1 MNAGKALAGK
11 TAAGAWQ
18 SGGRRLFSR
27 SDVRCANRQTR
38 LFEQI
43 PEQILVARLWQRP
56 QDFLHISS
64 KKVDAMNSKIRHI
77 HMIGIGGAGMSG
89 IAEVLLNLGYEISGS
104 DMSDS
109 AVVRRLRE
117 LGARVA
123 VGHAAENVGDVQ
135 VLVKSTAISDDNPE
149 LVEGRA
155 RNIAIIPRAEML
167 AELMRLRQ
175 GIAIA
180 GTHGKTT
187 TTSLTASIFD
197 TAGLDPTVIIG
208 GRLNVY
214 GTNAHLGHGDY
225 LIAEADE
232 SDGSFLC
239 LLPIINV
246 VTNVDEDHLDYYKSR
261 EAIDAAFVQFMNNV
275 PFYGINVVCGDDPG
289 VCALLP
295 RVKRPVL
302 TYGFAEGNHLR
313 AVPLESGLTSR
324 FEVWREGE
332 KLGEV
337 SLPQPGRHNV
347 LNALASI
354 GAALEADISFN
365 RCAAGLSSF
374 GGVGRRFEFKGE
386 KDGVTVVDDYG
397 HHPAEI
403 AATLATAR
411 QVFPGRRLIGGLS
424 AAPFHPHSGPFRRI
438 LQGFRQRGQG
448 APDGNLPRFRKTHSR
463 RFRPKSGP
471 GHTAGFRHAGGLF
484 SDPGRADR
492 GPAGHSAPGR
502 RAADSGCRQ
511 HYAPGSGMAGRKRAC
526 VKSCALV
533 FQSGQ
538 RCAWAARP

>member
-1 MNAGKALAGK
+1 
-11 TAAGAWQ
+11 
-18 SGGRRLFSR
+18 
-27 SDVRCANRQTR
+27 
-38 LFEQI
+38 
-43 PEQILVARLWQRP
+43 
-56 QDFLHISS
+56 
-64 KKVDAMNSKIRHI
+64 MNSKIRHI
-77 HMIGIGGAGMSG
+77 HMVGIGGAGMSG
-89 IAEVLLNLGYEISGS
+89 IAEVLLNQGYEISGS
-104 DMSDS
+104 DLSDS
-109 AVVRRLRE
+109 AVVRHLRE

-135 VLVKSTAISDDNPE
+135 VLVKSTAIGDDNPE
-149 LVEGRA
+149 LVEGRR

-246 VTNVDEDHLDYYKSR
+246 VTNVDEDHLDHYKSR

-289 VCALLP
+289 VRALLP

-302 TYGFAEGNHLR
+302 TYGFAADNHLR
-313 AVPLESGLTSR
+313 AVPLESGLRSR
-324 FEVWREGE
+324 FEVWREDE

-337 SLPQPGRHNV
+337 SLPQPGRHNI
-347 LNALASI
+347 LNALAAI
-354 GAALEADISFN
+354 GAAMEADIAFE
-365 RCAAGLSSF
+365 RCAQGLSGF

-411 QVFPGRRLIGGLS
+411 QVFPGRRIVAAFQPHRFSRTQAHFGEFCKVFDQVDEVLLTEIYAASEKPIPGVSGQSLAQGVQQVS
-424 AAPFHPHSGPFRRI
+424 ATPVRYFQTLDALAQALPEVLRPGDV
-438 LQGFRQRGQG
+438 LLTLG
-448 APDGNLPRFRKTHSR
+448 AGSITRL
-463 RFRPKSGP
+463 
-471 GHTAGFRHAGGLF
+471 
-484 SDPGRADR
+484 
-492 GPAGHSAPGR
+492 GPAWLEGRGHA
-502 RAADSGCRQ
+502 
-511 HYAPGSGMAGRKRAC
+511 
-526 VKSCALV
+526 
-533 FQSGQ
+533 
-538 RCAWAARP
+538 